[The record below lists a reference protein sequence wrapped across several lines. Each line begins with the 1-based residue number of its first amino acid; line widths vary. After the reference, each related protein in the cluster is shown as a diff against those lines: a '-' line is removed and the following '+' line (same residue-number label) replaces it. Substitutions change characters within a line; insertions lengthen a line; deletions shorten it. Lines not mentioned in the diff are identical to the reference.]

1 MKPQI
6 THFWRQKEER
16 VSESTSNN
24 SSVLTNSA
32 SIANVASTVVGI
44 SPGKRINLRTECI
57 QQLQQLGELL
67 DKGNITSD
75 QYESYRK
82 QF

>member
-1 MKPQI
+1 
-6 THFWRQKEER
+6 
-16 VSESTSNN
+16 VSKGTSNN
-24 SSVLTNSA
+24 SSVVTNSA
-32 SIANVASTVVGI
+32 STANFTSTVVGI

-75 QYESYRK
+75 QYEKLQETIVSDIYK
-82 QF
+82 F